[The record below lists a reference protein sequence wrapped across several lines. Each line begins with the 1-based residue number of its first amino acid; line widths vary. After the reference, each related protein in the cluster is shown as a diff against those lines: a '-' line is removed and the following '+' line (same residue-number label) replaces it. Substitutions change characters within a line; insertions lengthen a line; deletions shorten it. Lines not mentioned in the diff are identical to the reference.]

1 MEDLET
7 IKEAIDKMKEIYMNL
22 LSDRN
27 HLLELTNIYHHA
39 LRKEEDVIEE
49 RLGRKLEPAYDSL
62 ENTEI
67 ALKESKLHIS
77 QLLIRIP
84 HIDLLRVHLMFIV
97 FIVCSFYCCILSF
110 ILLVHMNILIIM
122 LIILHLD
129 NI

>member
-1 MEDLET
+1 MGDLQT
-7 IKEAIDKMKEIYMNL
+7 LKEEIVNMNENYMNL

-77 QLLIRIP
+77 QLQKELNVP
-84 HIDLLRVHLMFIV
+84 HL
-97 FIVCSFYCCILSF
+97 
-110 ILLVHMNILIIM
+110 
-122 LIILHLD
+122 
-129 NI
+129 